1 MLKITRGVDALVRD
15 AEATVTTLT
24 PAEVQDRLG
33 EDGLILIDL
42 RDIRELKRD
51 GRIPGSM
58 HVPRGMLEFWI
69 DPESPYYRKEFDQ
82 AESLILYCN
91 KGSRS
96 ALAAQSLQTMGME
109 SVAHM
114 RYMTMG
120 LILLL
125 VLRFAPR
132 GLIPEEKL

>member
-1 MLKITRGVDALVRD
+1 MTRGVNALVKD

-33 EDGLILIDL
+33 EAGLILVDL

-69 DPESPYYRKEFDQ
+69 DPQSPYYRKEFDQ

-114 RYMTMG
+114 AGG
-120 LILLL
+120 LTRWKDEIGQLEPL
-125 VLRFAPR
+125 
-132 GLIPEEKL
+132 PERRN

>member
-1 MLKITRGVDALVRD
+1 MLKITRGVNDLVKD
-15 AEATVTTLT
+15 AEATITTLT

-33 EDGLILIDL
+33 EEGLILIDL

-51 GRIPGSM
+51 GRIPGSL
-58 HVPRGMLEFWI
+58 HIPRGMLEFWI

-96 ALAAQSLQTMGME
+96 ALAAQSLQSMGME
-109 SVAHM
+109 NVAHM
-114 RYMTMG
+114 AGGMTRWEDEKG
-120 LILLL
+120 QIEPL
-125 VLRFAPR
+125 
-132 GLIPEEKL
+132 PERRN

>member
-1 MLKITRGVDALVRD
+1 MLKITRSVHDLVNE
-15 AEATVTTLT
+15 AEETVTTLT
-24 PAEVQDRLG
+24 PAEVKARLG
-33 EDGLILIDL
+33 ETGLVLIDL

-69 DPESPYYRKEFDQ
+69 DPDSPYYRKEFNE

-96 ALAAQSLQTMGME
+96 ALAARSLQTMGIE
-109 SVAHM
+109 PVAHM
-114 RYMTMG
+114 AGGMSRWEEEIG
-120 LILLL
+120 EIEPL
-125 VLRFAPR
+125 
-132 GLIPEEKL
+132 PERRK

>member
-69 DPESPYYRKEFDQ
+69 DPESPYYRKEFDK

-96 ALAAQSLQTMGME
+96 ALAAQSLQ
-109 SVAHM
+109 AW
-114 RYMTMG
+114 R
-120 LILLL
+120 I
-125 VLRFAPR
+125 
-132 GLIPEEKL
+132 

>member
-58 HVPRGMLEFWI
+58 HVPRGMLEFW
-69 DPESPYYRKEFDQ
+69 
-82 AESLILYCN
+82 
-91 KGSRS
+91 
-96 ALAAQSLQTMGME
+96 
-109 SVAHM
+109 
-114 RYMTMG
+114 
-120 LILLL
+120 
-125 VLRFAPR
+125 
-132 GLIPEEKL
+132 

>member
-15 AEATVTTLT
+15 AEVTVTTLT
-24 PAEVQDRLG
+24 PGEVQDRLG

-114 RYMTMG
+114 AGGMTRWEDEIG
-120 LILLL
+120 QLEPL
-125 VLRFAPR
+125 
-132 GLIPEEKL
+132 PERRR